1 MTQGLVRRYEI
12 VYFFEDSF
20 VATHPTTNGLVR
32 RYEIVYFLRD
42 SLWRRTLRLM
52 TNN

>member
-1 MTQGLVRRYEI
+1 MRLSIFLRDSLWRR
-12 VYFFEDSF
+12 
-20 VATHPTTNGLVR
+20 TLRLMTNGKVR

-52 TNN
+52 TNNQ